1 MSMSAG
7 AFLLIVV
14 AALVLFGPKKLPEL
28 GRAVGRTINEF
39 KKATRDI
46 VEDRPEAQKVEVA
59 PMNEAPKQ
67 EDRRLPE

>member
-1 MSMSAG
+1 MSAG

>member
-7 AFLLIVV
+7 AFLLIVI

-39 KKATRDI
+39 KNATRDI
-46 VEDRPEAQKVEVA
+46 VEDRPEAQKAEATPV
-59 PMNEAPKQ
+59 NEAPKQ